1 MLSRTLSGAAGM
13 REKAGWATERALWG
27 DAYRELLRPRSVA
40 VALASV
46 ILFVVAMTIF
56 GPLGTLETLGPF
68 PRFAYWALSA
78 VITFPFCYAVAAVT
92 LYLTRRRSLLGIV
105 PAVAAGVLLE
115 GFICM
120 VVVVAAHLVFIP
132 HVHPPD
138 LVNTYLTVTVVV
150 AVCTFFAHYV
160 VFLRTSH
167 GRAVIAA
174 RSVHDEATPPVR
186 QDAAVAVRGS
196 ETVPAS
202 VTVEVGTTAPGDW
215 APSRG
220 GNRRGAVP
228 GSVGRAAGAVSLVA
242 RPAAPSRAPVPVREG
257 SEAGRL
263 TANQARFYR
272 RLSRTVSRDIV
283 YLRMDDHYVKVST
296 TEGSCLILM
305 RFADAVVE
313 LGDLGMQVHRSY
325 WVARRH
331 MLSVVRREGRPMVH
345 VTGGDHVPISRPYYP
360 DVRDALH
367 EEPA

>member
-1 MLSRTLSGAAGM
+1 M
-13 REKAGWATERALWG
+13 REKAGWSTERDLWG

-40 VALASV
+40 VTLASV
-46 ILFVVAMTIF
+46 VLFVVAMTIF

-78 VITFPFCYAVAAVT
+78 AITFPFCYAVAAVT

-150 AVCTFFAHYV
+150 AVCTFFAHWV

-167 GRAVIAA
+167 GRAAIVA
-174 RSVHDEATPPVR
+174 RSEATPPVR
-186 QDAAVAVRGS
+186 HDAAGAVRRS

-202 VTVEVGTTAPGDW
+202 VTVEVGTIAPGDR

-220 GNRRGAVP
+220 GNTRGAVP
-228 GSVGRAAGAVSLVA
+228 RPAGRAAGAGSLVA
-242 RPAAPSRAPVPVREG
+242 RPASQSRAPVPVRVG

-263 TANQARFYR
+263 TADQARFYR
-272 RLSRTVSRDIV
+272 RLSRTVSHDIV
-283 YLRMDDHYVKVST
+283 YLRMEDHYVKVSST
-296 TEGSCLILM
+296 DGSCLILM

-331 MLSVVRREGRPMVH
+331 MLSVVRREGRPMVR
-345 VTGGDHVPISRPYYP
+345 VTGGDHVPISRPYFP
-360 DVRDALH
+360 AVRDALH
-367 EEPA
+367 EAPA

>member
-1 MLSRTLSGAAGM
+1 M
-13 REKAGWATERALWG
+13 REKQVGRPKRDLWG

-40 VALASV
+40 VTLASV

-56 GPLGTLETLGPF
+56 GPLGTLETLRPL
-68 PRFAYWALSA
+68 PRFAYWAVSA
-78 VITFPFCYAVAAVT
+78 AITFPFCYAVAAVT

-120 VVVVAAHLVFIP
+120 VVVVSAHLVFIP
-132 HVHPPD
+132 HVPPPD
-138 LVNTYLTVTVVV
+138 PVNTYLTVTVVV

-167 GRAVIAA
+167 GRAVVPE
-174 RSVHDEATPPVR
+174 RSDEAAPPVR
-186 QDAAVAVRGS
+186 HDAVVAGRGS

-202 VTVEVGTTAPGDW
+202 VTVEVGTTAPGAG
-215 APSRG
+215 APSGG
-220 GNRRGAVP
+220 GNMRGAAVA
-228 GSVGRAAGAVSLVA
+228 GSPAA
-242 RPAAPSRAPVPVREG
+242 RPATQNRAHVPRRGG
-257 SEAGRL
+257 SEPGRL
-263 TANQARFYR
+263 TAQQARFYR

-283 YLRMDDHYVKVST
+283 YLRMDDHYVQVSSID
-296 TEGSCLILM
+296 GSCLILM

-331 MLSVVRREGRPMVH
+331 MLAVVRREGRPMVR
-345 VTGGDHVPISRPYYP
+345 VTGGDHVPISRPYFP
-360 DVRDALH
+360 AVRDALH
-367 EEPA
+367 VEPA